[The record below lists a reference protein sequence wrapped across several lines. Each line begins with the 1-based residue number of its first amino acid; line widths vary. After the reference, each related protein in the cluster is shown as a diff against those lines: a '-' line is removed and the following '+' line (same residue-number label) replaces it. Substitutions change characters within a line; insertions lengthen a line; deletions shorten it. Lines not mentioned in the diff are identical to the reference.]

1 MGSEFSLSVGP
12 SSTNLSLK
20 FNLKFITLMT
30 CENVTDNVFRYTE
43 YSSVI
48 FKIVGINY
56 NQTDFDQIL
65 ITL

>member
-1 MGSEFSLSVGP
+1 MGSRFSVSVGP
-12 SSTNLSLK
+12 LSTYLSLK

-30 CENVTDNVFRYTE
+30 CQNVTDNFFRYTE

-48 FKIVGINY
+48 FRIMGINC